1 MKIRWLIS
9 GFPSGNLLNTRFCSV
24 VSLYMLQ
31 ISYAAVCGPAC
42 ESSNEETLVSCSFDC
57 NSVPFFRT
65 KFFFSFLLL
74 LPRSQS
80 CLSGSESRSRVLLR
94 TRYSSVPQ
102 GAQFLPIKP
111 PDSYPTGTRCR
122 LRNSIFSPL
131 APLDKWLVDTRG
143 ISRLWKSVLSAK
155 SGRGK
160 KKQQSASAS
169 VSYYKFS
176 AFQKRPAHRYTAL
189 VPSNFRKV
197 KREQEKKKK
206 KREQS
211 IHLVT
216 GDDMSHF
223 LFFSNVSSLFCG
235 ASVI

>member
-1 MKIRWLIS
+1 M
-9 GFPSGNLLNTRFCSV
+9 LLR
-24 VSLYMLQ
+24 LQ
-31 ISYAAVCGPAC
+31 
-42 ESSNEETLVSCSFDC
+42 LCSFFPDQ
-57 NSVPFFRT
+57 V
-65 KFFFSFLLL
+65 FFSFLLL

-189 VPSNFRKV
+189 VPSRLSKG
-197 KREQEKKKK
+197 KKGAGKKKKKK